1 MKVNRSEIKSEAH
14 RLVAKNRD
22 YRFGQAVMVVAET
35 KHPHE
40 SLELIDSG
48 FDCFYDNGKVEEF
61 LNKLELLVD
70 KE

>member
-14 RLVAKNRD
+14 KLLAKD
-22 YRFGQAVMVVAET
+22 KGLRFGQAVMVVAET

-40 SLELIDSG
+40 SLELIGSG

-61 LNKLELLVD
+61 LNKLELLAD